1 MDTLSNVPDSGIPV
15 SPALRSGRAARWLVA
30 VVMIVAGL
38 AWFFSSSNANAE
50 PMLNFKP
57 GNNYEADWLK
67 VDSLTEQGLYKSALD
82 LSNAIFEKAKKE
94 NNAAQQVK
102 ALMYRFRLSQNFE
115 EYSEQKAIND
125 LRAEIAVAKFPV
137 KPVLQ
142 SVLANLYWQYYEQ
155 HRWEFSQRSAIAGN
169 KEDDIATWDLKTL
182 VQHTIKE
189 HEASLQNPDSLQIAP
204 REVFLPVYEQG
215 DKESAALRPTLYDF
229 LVHRAIDFYSNEEAG
244 VTRPAERFILD
255 QDNYFGKAD
264 EFVKLNPANPD
275 SLAMKYYAFRHYQQ
289 LLKFRLADKNN
300 VDAYIDAD
308 LKRLQFVHTNSV
320 SDLRDELFR
329 TSLSQLAASYP
340 SSPVS
345 TDVMYVLARH
355 YQSKAEPGTDA
366 SAPERGYMKKAVEI
380 CREAVAR
387 APKSQGGLNCLA
399 LENEIARKS
408 FTFTGET
415 TVVPDQVSRI
425 RTEWRNLT
433 QMYFRIV
440 PDKVDVN
447 NPESFDTERERI
459 TDYLKRKP
467 VTNWEQTFPDEGDY
481 LTHSADIKIP
491 ALPAGDYI
499 ILASYKSDFPI
510 DTNAIAYRQLNVS
523 EISNVS
529 RRMEN
534 GSEEVLVLNRRTGA
548 PMAGVTAHV
557 WQQEYSYINRRYVY
571 RKVETQKTN
580 EAGFITISA
589 RSDNGA
595 THVVELISGKNRTL
609 SENFYLY
616 KSYRTPRRMDIQ
628 TFFFTDRSIY
638 RPGQTVYFKAIS
650 IETDGNKTN
659 LLTNRE
665 EAIVLK
671 DANYQDVSLLQLTT
685 NKYGSVSGS
694 FVLPMSGITGQYHLQ
709 AAHGS
714 SYFSVEEYKRPKFEV
729 TTEPVKGSYRLNDK
743 VEITGK
749 AKTYSGAVVDNA
761 EVQYRIVRNVSFP
774 WWWYSW
780 YGWGRGY
787 NRGTEAEIASG
798 KVTTNDTGGFVIPF
812 TALPDRTVQR
822 KSSPTFNY
830 TIYIDV
836 TDQSGETQST
846 TSYVNVGYKALNIT
860 IGVGEQYSM
869 QDTAGIAL
877 TVANLMGTPEKAEVK
892 LSVTQLE
899 APKRQYRSRLEQ
911 PCDKQLYT
919 EAEWFAMFPNDPYKD
934 EHLIRNWKQGAV
946 VFTKTINSDKEKR
959 VKLAGKEKW
968 KAGTYKIEAVTT
980 DKFGEEVKEVRYFT
994 LFSETGKEAP
1004 EAENPFWL
1012 ETLKTDCKPGEKAT
1026 FLLGT
1031 TAKDV
1036 QVLYEIEHQYKIVS
1050 RQWLKMSNEQRRIE
1064 IPVEEKHRGNFAVH
1078 VLMMVNGRVHHSDQ
1092 TIYVGWESKS
1102 LDIKLATFRDKMKPG
1117 APEEWRLTVKGM
1129 NGEKMM
1135 AEMVAAMYD
1144 ASLDAFR
1151 GHGWDFGVW
1160 RSYYDSHYWNTS
1172 HAATTRT
1179 ASGWVGEKWYKPT
1192 SYHFREYD
1200 VLSTFGFYMG
1210 ANYGYF
1216 SYREGLSLI
1225 PGHAMSVDDVMEE
1238 KESTD
1243 GDTKSLN
1250 AKPAPKAKLALTR
1263 AEPAQATTAYDA
1275 VGDKK
1280 NEDQRGAG
1288 QEQAQTGSGE
1298 TTAGLQQVKARTN
1311 LGETAFFFPNLETD
1325 AEGNVVLKFT
1335 APEALTRWRFMAFAH
1350 TTDLHYAQISRE
1362 VVTQKELMVM
1372 PNVPR
1377 FLRENDKITITSKI
1391 ANLSD
1396 KDLSGTAQLML
1407 FDALSM
1413 KPVDTQMGNTAA
1425 VVNFS
1430 AKKGQSTAA
1439 SWNITIPEGMGAVQY
1454 RVVAVAGNFSDGE
1467 EASLP
1472 VLTNRML
1479 VTETMPLPI
1488 NGGQNKEFRF
1498 DKLLAS
1504 GKGSTTLRSHRLTLE
1519 FTSNPAWYGVQS
1531 LPYLIE
1537 FPYECAEQTFSRFYA
1552 NSIATHVANSSP
1564 KIRAVFDAWK
1574 NQSPDAFLSNL
1585 EKNQELKALVL
1596 EETPWVLQANNE
1608 SERKRRVGM
1617 LFEVNR
1623 MAAEQQRA
1631 LRQLN
1636 KMQVSNGGW
1645 PWFEG
1650 MPDDRYITQ
1659 HIITGM
1665 GHLDHLKVKSVRDD
1679 RSTWNMV
1686 TDGIRY
1692 LDARIVEDLRD
1703 IRKYDKEYL
1712 KNNHLGYLQVQYLY
1726 ARSYFKDVEMD
1737 NKTKEAFD
1745 YFFGQAQKYWLQ
1757 QPRYMQGM
1765 LALCL
1770 HRYDDKKTP
1779 TAIMKSLKETALT
1792 SEEMGMYWKDNAG
1805 WYWYQAPIEAQ
1816 AVMIEAF
1823 DEVANDQKSV
1833 DALRVWLLKNK
1844 QTNDWRTT
1852 KATAE
1857 ACYALLLRGTD
1868 LLATESDVSIVIGNM
1883 PVDPKKLDTPVEAGT
1898 GYFKTSW
1905 SGGEIKPEM
1914 GNIKVSKAGPGVSWG
1929 AVYWQYFEQ
1938 LDKITP
1944 AQTPLQLKKQL
1955 YRVRNTASGPVLD
1968 AITETTVLKPGDKI
1982 RVRIELRN
1990 DRDMEYVHLKDMRA
2004 SGFEPV
2010 NVLSQYKY
2018 QDGFGYYESTRDA
2031 ATNFFIG
2038 WLPKGVHIFEYPL
2051 VVALA
2056 GDFSNGITSAQCM
2069 YAPEFAAHSAGI
2081 RVRVER

>member
-15 SPALRSGRAARWLVA
+15 SPALRSGRVARWLVA
-30 VVMIVAGL
+30 VVVVVAGA

-57 GNNYEADWLK
+57 GKNYETDWAR
-67 VDSLTEQGLYKSALD
+67 VDSLTEQGLYKSALE

-94 NNAAQQVK
+94 DNPPQQVK

-125 LRAEIAVAKFPV
+125 LRAEIAAAKFPV
-137 KPVLQ
+137 KQVLH
-142 SVLANLYWQYYEQ
+142 SVLADLYWQYYEQ
-155 HRWEFSQRSAIAGN
+155 NRWTFAQRSNLAGN

-182 VQHTIKE
+182 VQHAIKE
-189 HEASLQNPDSLQIAP
+189 YEASLQNADSLQRTP
-204 REVFLPVYEQG
+204 REVFLPVLEEG
-215 DKESAALRPTLYDF
+215 DKISASLRPTLYDF

-244 VTRPAERFILD
+244 VTRPPERFLLD
-255 QDNYFGKAD
+255 QDTYFGPAA

-275 SLAMKYYAFRHYQQ
+275 SLAMKYYAFRHCQQ
-289 LLKFRLADKNN
+289 LLNFRLADKNN
-300 VDAYIDAD
+300 ADAYVDAD
-308 LKRLQFVHTNSV
+308 LKRIGFVNNNSV
-320 SDLRDELFR
+320 SDMRDELYR
-329 TSLSQLAASYP
+329 TALSQLAASYP

-345 TDVMYVLARH
+345 TDVLFALAQH
-355 YQSKAEPGTDA
+355 YHSKAEATEDPA
-366 SAPERGYMKKAVEI
+366 APERAYMKKAVEI
-380 CREAVAR
+380 CEEAMKR
-387 APKSQGGLNCLA
+387 APNSEGAKNCEALA
-399 LENEIARKS
+399 TQIKNKS

-415 TVVPDQVSRI
+415 TVLPDQVSRI
-425 RTEWRNLT
+425 RMEWRNADKL
-433 QMYFRIV
+433 YFRVV
-440 PDKVDVN
+440 PDKADIS
-447 NPESFDTERERI
+447 NPERFDNERERI
-459 TDYLKRKP
+459 TDYVKRKP
-467 VTNWEQTFPDEGDY
+467 VAVWEMAMPNDGDY
-481 LTHSADIKIP
+481 LTHSADIKVP

-499 ILASYKSDFPI
+499 ILASISPSFQI
-510 DTNAIAYRQLNVS
+510 DTNLIAEKNLNVS

-529 RRMEN
+529 RRLDN
-534 GSEEVLVLNRRTGA
+534 GYEEVLVLNRRTGA
-548 PMAGVTAHV
+548 PMAGVTAHI
-557 WQQEYSYINRRYVY
+557 WQQEYSYVTRRYVY
-571 RKVETQKTN
+571 RKVETLKSN
-580 EAGFITISA
+580 DAGFVIVSP
-589 RSDNGA
+589 RSDNGSS
-595 THVVELISGKNRTL
+595 HVVELISGKNRFI

-616 KSYRTPRRMDIQ
+616 KTYRAPKRMNSQ
-628 TFFFTDRSIY
+628 TVFFTDRSIY
-638 RPGQTVYFKAIS
+638 RPGQTVFFKAIYLES
-650 IETDGNKTN
+650 DGETSN
-659 LLTNRE
+659 LLTNRT
-665 EAIVLK
+665 VNVSLM
-671 DANYQDVSLLQLTT
+671 DANYQNAGNLQLTT
-685 NKYGSVSGS
+685 NKFGSVSGS
-694 FVLPMSGITGQYHLQ
+694 FVLPMSGVTGQYRVQ
-709 AAHGS
+709 SEYGS
-714 SYFSVEEYKRPKFEV
+714 QYFSVEEYKRPKFEV
-729 TTEPVKGSYRLNDK
+729 TSLPVKGSYRLNDK

-787 NRGTEAEIASG
+787 NRGNEAEIASG

-812 TALPDRTVQR
+812 NALPDRTISR
-822 KSSPTFNY
+822 KSNPTFNY

-846 TSYVNVGYKALNIT
+846 TAYVNVGYKALNVS

-869 QDTAGIAL
+869 QDTSGISVA
-877 TVANLMGTPEKAEVK
+877 VANLMGTPEKADVK
-892 LSVTQLE
+892 VSVTQLE

-911 PCDKQLYT
+911 PCDKQLYS

-946 VFTKTINSDKEKR
+946 LFTKTINSDKEKR
-959 VKLAGKEKW
+959 VKLPGKEKW
-968 KAGTYKIEAVTT
+968 KPGAYKIEAVTT
-980 DKFGEEVKEVRYFT
+980 DKYGEEVKETRYFT
-994 LFSETGKEAP
+994 LFSETGKDAP
-1004 EAENPFWL
+1004 ESEMPFWF
-1012 ETLKTDCKPGEKAT
+1012 EALKTDCKPGDKAV

-1036 QVLYEIEHQYKIVS
+1036 QVLYEIEHKNQTVS

-1064 IPVEEKHRGNFAVH
+1064 LPVEEKHRGNFAVH
-1078 VLMMVNGRVHHSDQ
+1078 VLMMVNGRAYHSDQ
-1092 TIYVGWESKS
+1092 TINVGWESKA

-1117 APEEWRLTVKGM
+1117 APEEWKLTIKGM
-1129 NGEKMM
+1129 NGEKVL

-1151 GHGWDFGVW
+1151 SHGWSFNIW
-1160 RSYYDSHYWNTS
+1160 RSYYSTHNWNTN
-1172 HAATTRT
+1172 HAASVHA
-1179 ASGWVGEKWYKPT
+1179 ASNWVGNYYYKST
-1192 SYHFREYD
+1192 GYNFRQYD
-1200 VLSTFGFYMG
+1200 ALNTFGFYMG
-1210 ANYGYF
+1210 NNYGYGYGYL
-1216 SYREGLSLI
+1216 SVGAGAPGALADSVMEEREGLQT
-1225 PGHAMSVDDVMEE
+1225 E
-1238 KESTD
+1238 KSIQ
-1243 GDTKSLN
+1243 
-1250 AKPAPKAKLALTR
+1250 AKPAAPKLAATR
-1263 AEPAQATTAYDA
+1263 GESTTAANGTYAWQSDDA
-1275 VGDKK
+1275 DGKKDK
-1280 NEDQRGAG
+1280 NEDYRGAND
-1288 QEQAQTGSGE
+1288 EASG
-1298 TTAGLQQVKARTN
+1298 GLQQVKARTN
-1311 LGETAFFFPNLETD
+1311 LGETAFFFPQLETD

-1350 TTDLHYAQISRE
+1350 TQDLHYAQISRE

-1377 FLRENDKITITSKI
+1377 FLRENDKITITTKI

-1413 KPVDTQMGNTAA
+1413 KPVDAQMGNTGA

-1439 SWNITIPEGMGAVQY
+1439 NWSISIPEGMGAVQY
-1454 RVVAVAGNFSDGE
+1454 RIVAAAGNFSDGE

-1479 VTETMPLPI
+1479 VTETLPLPI
-1488 NGGQNKEFRF
+1488 NGGQSKEFRF
-1498 DKLLAS
+1498 EKLLAS
-1504 GKGSTTLRSHRLTLE
+1504 GKGSSTLRSHRLTLE
-1519 FTSNPAWYGVQS
+1519 FTSNPAWYGIQA
-1531 LPYLIE
+1531 LPYLIDY
-1537 FPYECAEQTFSRFYA
+1537 PYECAEQTFSRYYA

-1564 KIRAVFDAWK
+1564 KIRAVFDSWK

-1585 EKNQELKALVL
+1585 EKNQELKALML
-1596 EETPWVLQANNE
+1596 EETPWVLQAKDE

-1623 MAAEQQRA
+1623 MASEQQRT
-1631 LRQLN
+1631 LRQLS

-1665 GHLDHLKVKSVRDD
+1665 GHLDHLKVKSVRDE
-1679 RSTWNMV
+1679 RFAWNMT

-1692 LDARIVEDLRD
+1692 LDARIVEDFRD
-1703 IRKYDKEYL
+1703 IRKYDKDYL

-1745 YFFGQAQKYWLQ
+1745 YFFGQAQKFWLP

-1770 HRYDDKKTP
+1770 HRYDDKKTSA
-1779 TAIMKSLKETALT
+1779 AIMKSLKETALT
-1792 SEEMGMYWKDNAG
+1792 SEEMGMYWKDNTGAG
-1805 WYWYQAPIEAQ
+1805 WYWYQAPIEAH

-1823 DEVANDQKSV
+1823 DEVSNDQKSV

-1905 SGGEIKPEM
+1905 SGSEIKPEM

-1955 YRVRNTASGPVLD
+1955 YRVRNTSSGPVLD
-1968 AITETTVLKPGDKI
+1968 AITESTVLKPGDKI

-2031 ATNFFIG
+2031 ATNFFIS
-2038 WLPKGVHIFEYPL
+2038 WLPKGVHVFEYPL
-2051 VVALA
+2051 VVAHA

-2081 RVRVER
+2081 RVKVQR